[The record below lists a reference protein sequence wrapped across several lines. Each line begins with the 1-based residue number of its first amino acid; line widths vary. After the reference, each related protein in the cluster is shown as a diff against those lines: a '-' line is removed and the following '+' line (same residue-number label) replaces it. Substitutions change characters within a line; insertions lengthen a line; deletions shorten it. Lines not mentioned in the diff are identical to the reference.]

1 MSARLRLLVA
11 LLAAALVCAA
21 PSTAAA
27 DPPVTVISDSVLTS
41 ILWYTNNLDVLDQGY
56 TVNMNVAVGR
66 RLAGTSIPFD
76 GVTAPSLLALVPT
89 LPIYPTVI
97 VEMGYNDDPTAFQSE
112 ADQAIDVLVARGAT
126 HIIWP
131 TLSESTPEYAAMN
144 QSLREL
150 LIAHPQ
156 LTLADWNGYS
166 AAHPDWFQNDHLHL
180 MPAGGLGMA
189 TLLHGAL
196 TSPLSFG
203 SDQFALP
210 KATAG
215 KRFSAPLEA
224 PATGGPV
231 TWSIGG
237 GNLPPGLALQPNGVV
252 SGIPRQAGS
261 FRVDALAETANA
273 LIGHVNV
280 TLTVGQAPT
289 AIPVL
294 GASPKQH
301 VAVKKQ
307 AAKKRK
313 LARKQHV
320 TRRKPVLPR

>member
-1 MSARLRLLVA
+1 MSARLRFLVA

-76 GVTAPSLLALVPT
+76 GVAAPTLLALVPN

-97 VEMGYNDDPTAFQSE
+97 VEMGYNDDPTAFHDE
-112 ADQAIDVLVARGAT
+112 AEQAIDLLVARGAT
-126 HIIWP
+126 RIIWP
-131 TLSESTPEYAAMN
+131 TLSESKPEYAAMN

-196 TSPLSFG
+196 TSPLAFG
-203 SDQFALP
+203 SAQVGLP
-210 KATAG
+210 SATVG
-215 KRFSAPLEA
+215 KRFSAPLQA

-231 TWSIGG
+231 TWSIGEG
-237 GNLPPGLALQPNGVV
+237 ALPPGLALQGNGVV
-252 SGIPRQAGS
+252 SGVPRKAGS
-261 FRVDALAETANA
+261 YRFDALAETTNA
-273 LIGHVNV
+273 QIGHVDV
-280 TLTVGQAPT
+280 TLTVGRAPV

-294 GASPKQH
+294 GSQPKQH
-301 VAVKKQ
+301 PAAKKQ
-307 AAKKRK
+307 AASKKK
-313 LARKQHV
+313 AAKKKHA
-320 TRRKPVLPR
+320 TRRRPVLPR